1 MQESDDGKG
10 VRNLR
15 KVGLGPNGSDLDI
28 FLKVKIFLIDFW
40 NKCTHMGVSITS
52 IGLENSTFLQ
62 YPKNE

>member
-1 MQESDDGKG
+1 MQESDDEEGAH
-10 VRNLR
+10 NLR
-15 KVGLGPNGSDLDI
+15 KVGLGPNGSGLYI
-28 FLKVKIFLIDFW
+28 CRKVKIFLIDFW